1 MFPRPGAASVAPS
14 FIRRSRAL
22 LCSSSAVIV
31 AACGGDATTSTG
43 PAAKPPVPLMVAVS
57 DLSQQGRVDQ
67 VVPSNPTIRV
77 TDSLGK
83 PQAGFGVQFTTGIQT
98 SPMLLTGSDG
108 LASFT
113 WRLSQRAGEQTI
125 TAQLYT
131 AGSVAL
137 PRQITFAAIALP
149 DTVAAIV
156 AYIGGNQSG
165 FPSTTVLTPPIVTA
179 VDKFSNPVPGVE
191 VKFDVTGGGL
201 VSPASAVT
209 DVVGQA
215 RVATW
220 TLGAGVG
227 VDTLS
232 VSIAGGIV
240 KPLFFT
246 VAVTLPF
253 AAKAIAS
260 GNQNTCA
267 IAPGGDVYCWGN
279 NQFGQTHPGD
289 PNPQFLAPTRVPL
302 PAKMVSISGGNSHPC
317 AISDEAPPQAY
328 CLGQNNF
335 GQLGNSA
342 TAPGPVKVP
351 VSDGLAVVSA
361 GFDHTCGLT
370 PAGVAY
376 CWGSGTLGQLGDG
389 AVSSCSVTNNNGSLQ
404 DCHGPERVVGD
415 IRFVSLAAGL
425 SHTCGI
431 ATTGLMYCW
440 GLNSSQQLGA
450 PSGSQCQAYYD
461 DYYYYYYGSYSV
473 ACALAPQPATGLS
486 FAAVAAGT
494 ATCGLSNS
502 GAVICF
508 EPAGNVLI
516 TNGSFT
522 SLAPDG
528 TCGIAAS
535 GATYCWT
542 STFDSRAASFLQ
554 PAPLQTSLVFSAITA
569 AQAHR
574 CGILQDGGVVMC
586 WGNNDAGQLG
596 NGTRVSGAVP
606 SPVLGPS
613 VP

>member
-1 MFPRPGAASVAPS
+1 MGPRAGAASVAPS

-31 AACGGDATTSTG
+31 TACGGDATTR
-43 PAAKPPVPLMVAVS
+43 PEARPPVPLMVAVS
-57 DLSQQGRVDQ
+57 DLSQQATVDQ
-67 VVPSNPTIRV
+67 LVPSNPTIRV

-83 PQAGFGVQFTTGIQT
+83 PQAGFGVQFTTGTQT
-98 SPMLLTGSDG
+98 SPMLVTGPDG
-108 LASFT
+108 LASVT

-131 AGSVAL
+131 AGRVAL
-137 PRQITFAAIALP
+137 PREITFLATALP
-149 DTVAAIV
+149 DSLAAIV
-156 AYIGGNQSG
+156 AYVGGNQSG
-165 FPSTTVLTPPIVTA
+165 FPSTAVLIPPIVVA
-179 VDKFSNPVPGVE
+179 VDKFSNAVAGVE

-201 VSPASAVT
+201 VSPASTVT
-209 DVVGQA
+209 DIAGQA

-220 TLGAGVG
+220 TLGAGLG

-232 VSIAGGIV
+232 ASVGGGTV
-240 KPLFFT
+240 KPVVFAA
-246 VAVTLPF
+246 AVTLPF

-260 GNQNTCA
+260 GSHNTCA
-267 IAPGGDVYCWGN
+267 IAFSGDVYCWGT
-279 NQFGQTHPGD
+279 NQFGETHPGD
-289 PNPQFLAPTRVPL
+289 PNPLFLAPTRVPL
-302 PAKMVSISGGNSHPC
+302 PAKMVSISGGNSHTC

-328 CLGQNNF
+328 CWGQNNF

-342 TAPGPVKVP
+342 KSAGPVKVP

-370 PAGVAY
+370 SAGAAY
-376 CWGSGTLGQLGDG
+376 CWGSGTWGQLGDG
-389 AVSSCSVTNNNGSLQ
+389 VVSSCSVANSNGSLQ
-404 DCHGPERVVGD
+404 DCHGPERVAGD
-415 IRFVSLAAGL
+415 IRFVSVAAGL

-440 GLNSSQQLGA
+440 GLNSTQQLGA
-450 PSGSQCQAYYD
+450 PSGSPCQAYYD
-461 DYYYYYYGSYSV
+461 YYYYYYYGSYSV
-473 ACALAPQPATGLS
+473 ACALAPQLAPGLS
-486 FAAVAAGT
+486 FAAVAAGS

-508 EPAGNVLI
+508 EPAGNVLV
-516 TNGSFT
+516 TSGTFT
-522 SLAPDG
+522 SLVADG
-528 TCGIAAS
+528 NCGIAAN

-542 STFDSRAASFLQ
+542 STFDSQAASFSQ
-554 PAPLQTSLVFSAITA
+554 PAPLQTGLAFSAITA

-596 NGTRVSGAVP
+596 NGTRVSGSVP
-606 SPVLGPS
+606 SPVLGAS